1 MVGTRERRDLA
12 PRQAIVASEDHRF
25 FKHSGV
31 DIRGLL
37 RAIGSLGKAG
47 GGSTITQQLVKNLV
61 LSQDRTLSRKAAEIL
76 LSLRVEKRLTK
87 EELLEA
93 YLNNVYWAG
102 SVHFTPIRVKIP
114 PSIRLRFSY
123 HAPPAPERTS

>member
-1 MVGTRERRDLA
+1 MRERLDLA

-76 LSLRVEKRLTK
+76 LSLRVEKRLSK

-102 SVHFTPIRVKIP
+102 SFTHPIKTVNNP
-114 PSIRLRFSY
+114 PSPVYVSSRVY
-123 HAPPAPERTS
+123 APTSLTA